1 MPIID
6 YDTDSLWVI
15 HEHVRQTRSAPDYG
29 CEHDLDFVRRLWACI
44 LEPKPMEFSNGELL
58 QITRQVS
65 AQLMQGQRPI
75 GREVLAK
82 AFAALVA
89 GEEPDVEPIPLA
101 FQRDYDADTDPDEG
115 PGSGADAETGPGRG
129 LPATAAGD
137 WPAD

>member
-1 MPIID
+1 MPTID
-6 YDTDSLWVI
+6 YSADELWVI

-44 LEPKPMEFSNGELL
+44 LDPKPMEFSLGELL
-58 QITRQVS
+58 QVTRQVS

-89 GEEPDVEPIPLA
+89 GEEPDVEPIPTA
-101 FQRDYDADTDPDEG
+101 FLGAEYTDTDPDDGAGYAPSTPLE
-115 PGSGADAETGPGRG
+115 PSNDLSRSGAADTG
-129 LPATAAGD
+129 
-137 WPAD
+137 

>member
-1 MPIID
+1 MMPTID
-6 YDTDSLWVI
+6 YSADELWVI

-44 LEPKPMEFSNGELL
+44 LDPKPMEFSLGELL
-58 QITRQVS
+58 QVTRQVS

-89 GEEPDVEPIPLA
+89 GEEPDVEPIPTA
-101 FQRDYDADTDPDEG
+101 FLGAEYADTDPDDGTGDAPSTPLE
-115 PGSGADAETGPGRG
+115 PSNDLSRSGAADTG
-129 LPATAAGD
+129 
-137 WPAD
+137 